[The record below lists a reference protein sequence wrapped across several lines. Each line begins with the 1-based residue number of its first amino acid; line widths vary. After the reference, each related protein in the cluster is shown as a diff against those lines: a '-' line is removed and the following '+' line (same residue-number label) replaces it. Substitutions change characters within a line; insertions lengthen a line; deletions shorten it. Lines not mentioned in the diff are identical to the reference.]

1 LFGCAGGKEDAAKLI
16 AEANERFLAAQEEA
30 SRQQEEAA
38 RWKRNI
44 TSNWTRSYIL
54 GVHGCDFLPFRGRR
68 NFNKRFYLY
77 FKKTSIT

>member
-1 LFGCAGGKEDAAKLI
+1 MSGCAGGKEDAAKLI

-30 SRQQEEAA
+30 TRQQEEAAEAA

-54 GVHGCDFLPFRGRR
+54 GVPVTFCHSADD
-68 NFNKRFYLY
+68 
-77 FKKTSIT
+77 